1 MRGASFANCELDQFL
16 VESRIERPDAGQ
28 SGNDPFTCDWP
39 DGPLYMYI
47 PGEIKPWWEKYS
59 RYWNCKQRNNKL
71 PGFIFQTYGAAIMEL
86 GFDFTCTITAMQW
99 LHLLLLGQGVK
110 AHSSGNNK
118 VRLDKVKPTEKWR
131 GGQYLGSEARPLSES
146 ASLPRWSPHIIHPTH
161 YRRPRHKLSIHTHH
175 TRSVRYSPI
184 KSQPSFGFLWCTQC
198 ADRLKC
204 TIRAA
209 FYSVSKLCTL
219 YTIHRIAETP
229 APPNQSNS
237 IHTVLRKS
245 FTANCIK
252 DITDPI
258 RNILAGQTLRSEMS
272 RKLTLSD
279 HCLR

>member
-1 MRGASFANCELDQFL
+1 MRGDSFANCELDQFL

-59 RYWNCKQRNNKL
+59 WYWNCKQRKNKL
-71 PGFIFQTYGAAIMEL
+71 PGFIFKRRAQQSWNL
-86 GFDFTCTITAMQW
+86 VLVLLLLS
-99 LHLLLLGQGVK
+99 LHLLLLAQGVK

-184 KSQPSFGFLWCTQC
+184 KSQPSFGFL
-198 ADRLKC
+198 
-204 TIRAA
+204 
-209 FYSVSKLCTL
+209 
-219 YTIHRIAETP
+219 
-229 APPNQSNS
+229 
-237 IHTVLRKS
+237 
-245 FTANCIK
+245 
-252 DITDPI
+252 
-258 RNILAGQTLRSEMS
+258 
-272 RKLTLSD
+272 
-279 HCLR
+279 

>member
-1 MRGASFANCELDQFL
+1 MRCNFTSCTSSNSSANLWEGLRLPIVSWINSWWNLGLRDQMLDK
-16 VESRIERPDAGQ
+16 VVMTRSRAIDQ
-28 SGNDPFTCDWP
+28 MV
-39 DGPLYMYI
+39 LYNMYI

-59 RYWNCKQRNNKL
+59 LHWNCKQRNNKL
-71 PGFIFQTYGAAIMEL
+71 PGFIFKRRAQQSWNL
-86 GFDFTCTITAMQW
+86 VLVLLLLS
-99 LHLLLLGQGVK
+99 LHLLLLAQGVK

-161 YRRPRHKLSIHTHH
+161 YRLPRHKLSIHTHH

-198 ADRLKC
+198 AYRLKC

-209 FYSVSKLCTL
+209 FYSASKLCTL

-229 APPNQSNS
+229 APNQSNP
-237 IHTVLRKS
+237 IHTVMRKR
-245 FTANCIK
+245 FTRLQIV
-252 DITDPI
+252 
-258 RNILAGQTLRSEMS
+258 
-272 RKLTLSD
+272 
-279 HCLR
+279 